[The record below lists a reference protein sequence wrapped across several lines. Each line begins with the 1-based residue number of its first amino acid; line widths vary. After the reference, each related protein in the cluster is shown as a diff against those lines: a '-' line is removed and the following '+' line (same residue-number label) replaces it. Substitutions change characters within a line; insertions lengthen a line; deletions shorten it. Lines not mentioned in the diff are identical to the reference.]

1 MSDQQHDAV
10 LTQREREVLALVGR
24 GLTNQEIAEHLFTST
39 STVKLCLHR
48 ACVKMKARNRAQ
60 AVILAMKRG
69 LLGAQEL
76 YSLEELAELLAALGP
91 EAIETVAA
99 LLKGRVEPDRLPA
112 GIESSPLRPGDRLSA
127 LQTPPTPDRQSA
139 PASTS

>member
-1 MSDQQHDAV
+1 MSQEQPDTV

-24 GLTNQEIAEHLFTST
+24 GLTNQEIAEQLFTST

-48 ACVKMKARNRAQ
+48 ACLKMNARNRAQ

-69 LLGAQEL
+69 LLGAHEL

-91 EAIETVAA
+91 EAIETVAG
-99 LLKGRVEPDRLPA
+99 LLKGRLEQDRLPA
-112 GIESSPLRPGDRLSA
+112 GIE
-127 LQTPPTPDRQSA
+127 
-139 PASTS
+139 

>member
-1 MSDQQHDAV
+1 MSEEKQEAA

-24 GLTNQEIAEHLFTST
+24 GLTNQEIAEQLFTST

-69 LLGAQEL
+69 LLGAHEL

-91 EAIETVAA
+91 EAIETVAG
-99 LLKGRVEPDRLPA
+99 LLKGR
-112 GIESSPLRPGDRLSA
+112 IEQDQLLRGVD
-127 LQTPPTPDRQSA
+127 
-139 PASTS
+139 

>member
-1 MSDQQHDAV
+1 MLEEKQEAA

-24 GLTNQEIAEHLFTST
+24 GLTNQEIAEQLFTST

-69 LLGAQEL
+69 LLGAHEL

-91 EAIETVAA
+91 EAIETVAG
-99 LLKGRVEPDRLPA
+99 LLKGRLEQDQLLS
-112 GIESSPLRPGDRLSA
+112 GID
-127 LQTPPTPDRQSA
+127 
-139 PASTS
+139 

>member
-1 MSDQQHDAV
+1 MSEDPQDTA

-24 GLTNQEIAEHLFTST
+24 GLTNQEIAEQLFAST

-69 LLGAQEL
+69 LLGVHEV

-91 EAIETVAA
+91 EAIETMAQ
-99 LLKGRVEPDRLPA
+99 LLKGKLKIDQLPA
-112 GIESSPLRPGDRLSA
+112 NID
-127 LQTPPTPDRQSA
+127 
-139 PASTS
+139 